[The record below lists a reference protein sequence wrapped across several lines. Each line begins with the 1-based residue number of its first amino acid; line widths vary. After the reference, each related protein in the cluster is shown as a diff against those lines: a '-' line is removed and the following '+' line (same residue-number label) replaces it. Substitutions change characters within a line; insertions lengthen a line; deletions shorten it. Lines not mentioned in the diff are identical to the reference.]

1 MAKKEICSK
10 CGKVCKNKGG
20 LEMHI
25 RDKHD
30 SQPQEPKIENKKSLN
45 KTPFVLGIIILL
57 ILAFVFWA
65 FTGISKNSNLCQ
77 ETPAELYNIGGHDGI
92 SMHIHPILKI
102 IIDGQQQRISSGIGV
117 LPGIMRPVHTH
128 DSSGEIHVEAPCF
141 REFTLKEFFD
151 VWNKE
156 LSSECIFDYCTNNGT
171 LSTKLNGKEIT
182 NPQNILLKNH
192 QEILITY
199 NSN

>member
-1 MAKKEICSK
+1 MAKKETCSQ
-10 CGKVCKNKGG
+10 CGKICKNKAG

-25 RDKHD
+25 NDKHN
-30 SQPQEPKIENKKSLN
+30 PKPVELKRENKKPYN

-57 ILAFVFWA
+57 ILLFIFWA

-92 SMHIHPILKI
+92 SMHIHPTLKI
-102 IIDGQQQRISSGIGV
+102 IINGQEQRMPSGIGV

-151 VWNKE
+151 VWGKE
-156 LSSECIFDYCTNNGT
+156 ISSECIFDYCTNNGT
-171 LSTKLNGKEIT
+171 LSTKLNGEEIAD
-182 NPQNILLKNH
+182 PGDIILKDH

-199 NSN
+199 N